1 MGWKA
6 QSFPSLYRSVV
17 GFVHFHGR
25 TQAQTAFCSAHQDF
39 LSKNIHR
46 VQTSSVAEIRAR
58 KYTART
64 QGIWPHAVQV

>member
-17 GFVHFHGR
+17 GFKQPF
-25 TQAQTAFCSAHQDF
+25 SAHQDF

>member
-25 TQAQTAFCSAHQDF
+25 TQAQTAFFGPPGLPKQ
-39 LSKNIHR
+39 
-46 VQTSSVAEIRAR
+46 
-58 KYTART
+58 KYPQSPNQLRSRDTR
-64 QGIWPHAVQV
+64 